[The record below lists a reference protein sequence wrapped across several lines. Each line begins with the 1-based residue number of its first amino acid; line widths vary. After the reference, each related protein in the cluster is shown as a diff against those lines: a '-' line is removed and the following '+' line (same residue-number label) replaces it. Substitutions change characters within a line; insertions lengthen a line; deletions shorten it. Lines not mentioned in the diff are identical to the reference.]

1 MKKEDLKQ
9 SATAA
14 GENARDAV
22 NDSVATARGVVGRI
36 TSFLSPRVADARERV
51 EPLRSSP

>member
-1 MKKEDLKQ
+1 MKKEDLKH

-36 TSFLSPRVADARERV
+36 TSFLS
-51 EPLRSSP
+51 RSG